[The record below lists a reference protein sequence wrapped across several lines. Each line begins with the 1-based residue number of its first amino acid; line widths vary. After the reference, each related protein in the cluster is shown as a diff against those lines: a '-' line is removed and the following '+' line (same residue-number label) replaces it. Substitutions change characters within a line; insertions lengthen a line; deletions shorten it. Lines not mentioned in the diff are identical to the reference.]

1 MYLRIVLLV
10 IGIPLVAQAQDSL
23 RTRDLKPVEIQST
36 RLQLAEN
43 RSPFSVS
50 VLNQSRLQ
58 IGQPQLSLFDAMGAI
73 PGVFSQN
80 PDNFAQDLRISI
92 RGFGA
97 RSSFGIR
104 GLKVLLDGIP
114 ESTPDGQA
122 KVNNFDVG
130 SLGQLEVIR
139 GASSALYGNASG
151 GILSYTTETPEYNFA
166 EAQAVAGSYGFQRYQ
181 LKVGQ
186 KWKRSSLLLNASRN
200 LQDGYRTYA
209 SMNNWLLN
217 LKFQHEFTAS
227 NKLTILYNLSKNT
240 AEDPGGLTLQQ
251 VEENRRMARP
261 QNVQFQ
267 AFSGATQQRIAAIYD
282 HTIGKKHQF
291 QARTFWTNRDFENRL
306 AFQAGGNVQFL
317 RNYIGGGV
325 SYQFA
330 DQLGSVSYRLKT
342 GVDIE
347 NQQDNRKRYN
357 NLDGQQGPL
366 SLEQVETFRTIG
378 AYALQEFGFLKN
390 TLLTIGTRY
399 DAIRLNVDDQF
410 LSDGDQSGTRNYH
423 RFSPTAG
430 FNWEYQPERS
440 VYANF
445 STSFE
450 TPALTE
456 LGTNPSNLG
465 GFNPELGP
473 MRAQNFEV
481 GTKATF
487 TKVKVDLAVFQVNVR
502 GEIVPYQ
509 LTEFPGRTFYRNAG
523 NSRRRG
529 VELGITAQLVEG
541 LTAYANY
548 TYSDFTYLNYTTTS
562 GTFDKNQLPGIPPHF
577 GYGELRYF
585 RPKGFYGIIQFR
597 RNGTFYADDANQVK
611 TEAFSLLNL
620 RFGWQIKWNNWSLE
634 PFGGIN
640 NLLNQTYFANVQIN
654 AAGGR
659 YFEPATNRAF
669 FGGVKVRIR

>member
-1 MYLRIVLLV
+1 MYFRIALL
-10 IGIPLVAQAQDSL
+10 ISCIPMITQAQDSL

-36 RLQLAEN
+36 RLQIAEN

-58 IGQPQLSLFDAMGAI
+58 IGQPQLSRFDALGTI
-73 PGVFSQN
+73 PGV
-80 PDNFAQDLRISI
+80 FAQDLRISI

-151 GILSYTTETPEYNFA
+151 GILSYTTETPAYNFV

-186 KWKRSSLLLNASRN
+186 KWKQSTLLLNASRN
-200 LQDGYRTYA
+200 LQDGYRDYS

-227 NKLTILYNLSKNT
+227 NKLTVLYNLSKNT

-251 VEENRRMARP
+251 VGENRRMARP

-282 HTIGKKHQF
+282 HLIGKKHQF

-306 AFQAGGNVQFL
+306 AFLAGGNVQFL
-317 RNYIGGGV
+317 RNYMGGGV
-325 SYQFA
+325 SYQYT
-330 DQLGSVSYRLKT
+330 DQFGSVSYRFKT

-357 NLDGQQGPL
+357 NIDGQQGPL
-366 SLEQVETFRTIG
+366 SLEQVETFRNIG
-378 AYALQEFGFLKN
+378 AYALQEFGLLKN

-399 DAIRLNVDDQF
+399 DAIRLNVNDQF
-410 LSDGDQSGTRNYH
+410 LSDGDQSGNRNYH

-430 FNWEYQPERS
+430 LNWEYQPERS

-487 TKVKVDLAVFQVNVR
+487 NKVKVDVAVFQVNVR

-509 LTEFPGRTFYRNAG
+509 LSEFPGRTFYRNAG

-529 VELGITAQLVEG
+529 VELGLTAQLVEG
-541 LTAYANY
+541 LTAYA
-548 TYSDFTYLNYTTTS
+548 TTS
-562 GTFDKNQLPGIPPHF
+562 GTFDENQLPGIPPHF

-585 RPKGFYGIIQFR
+585 RPKGFYGIVQFR

-620 RFGWQIKWNNWSLE
+620 RFGWQIKWNKWSLE

-640 NLLNQTYFANVQIN
+640 NLLNQKYFANVQIN

-669 FGGVKVRIR
+669 FGGVKVRVW